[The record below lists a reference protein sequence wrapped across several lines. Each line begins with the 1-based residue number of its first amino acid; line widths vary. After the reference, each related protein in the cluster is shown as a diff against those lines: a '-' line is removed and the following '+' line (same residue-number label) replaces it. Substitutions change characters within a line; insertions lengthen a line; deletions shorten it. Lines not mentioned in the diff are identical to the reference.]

1 MNILVDTDVLIDY
14 SKKRSR
20 VLEDLK
26 NQGCQLYLSPINVAE
41 FLNNK
46 NLIDNPR
53 KQKQADEFV
62 SLFRVPNISAQT
74 AKLASFILRSVNNS
88 YLGDAFIA
96 AVCLENKFK
105 LLTRNKKHFEKIKG
119 LKFYQ

>member
-1 MNILVDTDVLIDY
+1 MNILVDTDILIDY

-20 VLEDLK
+20 VLEDLR
-26 NQGCQLYLSPINVAE
+26 NQGCQLYLSPINIAE
-41 FLNNK
+41 FLNSK
-46 NLIDNPR
+46 TLIDNPR
-53 KQKQADEFV
+53 KQEQADEFI
-62 SLFRVPNISAQT
+62 SSFRVSSIGTHT

-105 LLTRNKKHFEKIKG
+105 LLTRNKKHFETIKG
-119 LKFYQ
+119 LEFYL